1 MDDFITA
8 FGLLLV
14 LEGLS
19 YAAFPKGM
27 KEAIAQVIKLPDSL
41 LRRYGLIA
49 AVLGLGIVYLERGL

>member
-1 MDDFITA
+1 MDDFVTA
-8 FGLLLV
+8 IGLVLV

-27 KEAIAQVIKLPDSL
+27 REAIAQVGQLPDKL